1 MSRATAAALLPTTA
15 PTSPSKPASTG
26 RRLRTVVAPVPR
38 RRPKLVYALA
48 ALGGAA
54 LIGAAQ
60 IGLSL
65 AITNDSFVLADLT
78 SQQRELNL
86 QASALQ
92 DELAGIESPQLLA
105 TKASEL
111 GMVVAGSASYLR
123 LSDSAVIGANTGADW
138 RSTVDPKGSG
148 AVHNALLDHAA
159 LEAAAAENAAA
170 DQTAGDAPDPNLP
183 PPITDGLPSP
193 TTR

>member
-1 MSRATAAALLPTTA
+1 MSRAAAAVLPTTA
-15 PTSPSKPASTG
+15 PAAPSKPSSPG
-26 RRLRTVVAPVPR
+26 RTLRPVVAPVAR
-38 RRPKLVYALA
+38 RRPKLVYALV

-54 LIGAAQ
+54 LIGASQ

-86 QASALQ
+86 QASALH

-105 TKASEL
+105 TKAAEL

-123 LSDSAVIGANTGADW
+123 LSDSAVIGANAGADW
-138 RSTVDPKGSG
+138 RSTVDPTGNG
-148 AVHNALLDHAA
+148 AVHNALLDQAA
-159 LEAAAAENAAA
+159 LEAAATENPTA
-170 DQTAGDAPDPNLP
+170 DQGPADTPDPNLP

>member
-1 MSRATAAALLPTTA
+1 MSRQAATALLPEPIA
-15 PTSPSKPASTG
+15 PAPRAP
-26 RRLRTVVAPVPR
+26 RRLKPVSAPAR
-38 RRPKLVYALA
+38 RAKPKLAYALI

-54 LIGAAQ
+54 AIGIAQ

-65 AITNDSFVLADLT
+65 AITHDSFVLADLT

-86 QASALQ
+86 QASALE
-92 DELAGIESPQLLA
+92 DELAGTSSPQLLA

-123 LSDSAVIGANTGADW
+123 LSDSAVLGANTGADG
-138 RSTVDPKGSG
+138 RSTIDPNGTG
-148 AVHNALLDHAA
+148 AVHNALLNQKA
-159 LEAAAAENAAA
+159 LATAAEDDAEAPTDGTA
-170 DQTAGDAPDPNLP
+170 DAVDPTLP

>member
-1 MSRATAAALLPTTA
+1 MSRATAAAELLQTAASTA
-15 PTSPSKPASTG
+15 PRPSTRRQLRPVTAPA
-26 RRLRTVVAPVPR
+26 PR
-38 RRPKLVYALA
+38 RRPKLVYALV

-86 QASALQ
+86 QTSALQ
-92 DELAGIESPQLLA
+92 DDLAGISSPQLVA

-123 LSDSAVIGANTGADW
+123 LSDSAVIGANTGAAW
-138 RSTVDPKGSG
+138 KSTVDPKGSG
-148 AVHNALLDHAA
+148 AVHNALLDRAA
-159 LEAAAAENAAA
+159 SEKAAA
-170 DQTAGDAPDPNLP
+170 DDGAAAPGTQAPNLP
-183 PPITDGLPSP
+183 PPITDGIPSP

>member
-1 MSRATAAALLPTTA
+1 MSRATATAELLQTA
-15 PTSPSKPASTG
+15 PNRVPKRGERQLTTVAAPA
-26 RRLRTVVAPVPR
+26 PR
-38 RRPKLVYALA
+38 RRPKLVYALI

-54 LIGAAQ
+54 AIGAAQ

-86 QASALQ
+86 QTSALQ
-92 DELAGIESPQLLA
+92 DELAGISSPQLLA
-105 TKASEL
+105 TKAAQL

-123 LSDSAVIGANTGADW
+123 LSDSAVVGAGMGADG
-138 RSTVDPKGSG
+138 RSTVDPTGSG
-148 AVHNALLDHAA
+148 AVHNALLEVDA
-159 LEAAAAENAAA
+159 LPPVSGTEEAETPGA
-170 DQTAGDAPDPNLP
+170 TDPNLP
-183 PPITDGLPSP
+183 PAITDGLPSP

>member
-1 MSRATAAALLPTTA
+1 MSNRAATALLPEPLA
-15 PTSPSKPASTG
+15 PAPREP
-26 RRLRTVVAPVPR
+26 RRLKPVSAPAR
-38 RRPKLVYALA
+38 RAKPKLAYALI

-54 LIGAAQ
+54 AIGIAQ

-65 AITNDSFVLADLT
+65 AITHDSFVLADLT
-78 SQQRELNL
+78 SQHRELNL

-92 DELAGIESPQLLA
+92 DELAGSSSPQLLA
-105 TKASEL
+105 VKAAEL

-123 LSDSAVIGANTGADW
+123 LSDSAVLGSNTGADGK
-138 RSTVDPKGSG
+138 STIDPNGTG
-148 AVHNALLDHAA
+148 AVHNALLNQNAITT
-159 LEAAAAENAAA
+159 AAEDDAGASA
-170 DQTAGDAPDPNLP
+170 GGTAETVDPDLP

>member
-1 MSRATAAALLPTTA
+1 MSRATASAATLLPEPLTPTERPSRRLTPVTA
-15 PTSPSKPASTG
+15 PARS
-26 RRLRTVVAPVPR
+26 
-38 RRPKLVYALA
+38 RRPKLAYALI

-65 AITNDSFVLADLT
+65 SITHDSFVLADLT
-78 SQQRELNL
+78 SQQRELAL
-86 QASALQ
+86 QTSALE
-92 DELAGIESPQLLA
+92 DELAGISSPQLVA
-105 TKASEL
+105 SKAADL

-123 LSDSAVIGANTGADW
+123 LSDSAVVGTTTPTSW
-138 RSTVDPKGSG
+138 HSTIDPKGSG
-148 AVHNALLDHAA
+148 AVHNALLNQQALVAA
-159 LEAAAAENAAA
+159 QVAEAAEK
-170 DQTAGDAPDPNLP
+170 DQGGATETVDPNLP

>member
-1 MSRATAAALLPTTA
+1 MSSATAAAMRPSIQPEKSTPPGTERPLRPVTA
-15 PTSPSKPASTG
+15 PA
-26 RRLRTVVAPVPR
+26 PR
-38 RRPKLVYALA
+38 RRPKLAYALI

-54 LIGAAQ
+54 AIAVAQ

-65 AITNDSFVLADLT
+65 AITHDSFVLADLT

-86 QASALQ
+86 QTSALQ
-92 DELAGIESPQLLA
+92 DDLAGIASPQLLA
-105 TKASEL
+105 TKAADL

-123 LSDSAVIGANTGADW
+123 LSDAAILGANKEADG
-138 RSTVDPKGSG
+138 RSTIDPTGSG
-148 AVHNALLDHAA
+148 AVQNALLTDE
-159 LEAAAAENAAA
+159 EAAAAAQENVG
-170 DQTAGDAPDPNLP
+170 DRAGGARGPDLP

>member
-1 MSRATAAALLPTTA
+1 MSRPTAAAAAVLPEPVTPRERPSRRLKAVTA
-15 PTSPSKPASTG
+15 PA
-26 RRLRTVVAPVPR
+26 RA
-38 RRPKLVYALA
+38 RRPKLAYALIA
-48 ALGGAA
+48 VAGAA

-65 AITNDSFVLADLT
+65 AITHDSFVLADLS

-86 QASALQ
+86 QTNALEE
-92 DELAGIESPQLLA
+92 ELAGVSSPQLVA
-105 TKASEL
+105 TKAADL

-123 LSDSAVIGANTGADW
+123 LSDSAVVGTASGADW
-138 RSTVDPKGSG
+138 QSTIDPKGSG
-148 AVHNALLDHAA
+148 AVHNALLNQKA
-159 LEAAAAENAAA
+159 LLAAE
-170 DQTAGDAPDPNLP
+170 TAKNDAPADGTTPPVDSTLP